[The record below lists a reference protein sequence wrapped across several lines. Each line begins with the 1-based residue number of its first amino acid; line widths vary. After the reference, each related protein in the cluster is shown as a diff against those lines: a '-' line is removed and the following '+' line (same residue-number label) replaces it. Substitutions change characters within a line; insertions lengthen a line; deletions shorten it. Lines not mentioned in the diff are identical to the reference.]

1 MMNILRITSIQ
12 AKPRSISFEIF
23 DRERRSK
30 NTQKKAESFCV
41 LTPFSNTRKRKRKRK
56 ERKLLSLPLS
66 THTHKTIHKTIVNHP
81 FQCHPPHVNVRES
94 PPPRLQK
101 PTLYLRNLNAESVS
115 RASTFSVPYLLAITR
130 IVSSVFQNGPRS
142 QTCVLSVSV
151 VSSTLIL

>member
-1 MMNILRITSIQ
+1 MMNILRTTSIQ

-30 NTQKKAESFCV
+30 NTQKNAESFCV
-41 LTPFSNTRKRKRKRK
+41 LTPFSNTHKRKKRK

-81 FQCHPPHVNVRES
+81 FQCHPHHVSVNES

-101 PTLYLRNLNAESVS
+101 PTLYLPNLNAESVS

-142 QTCVLSVSV
+142 QTCVLNVSV
-151 VSSTLIL
+151 VSSTLIP